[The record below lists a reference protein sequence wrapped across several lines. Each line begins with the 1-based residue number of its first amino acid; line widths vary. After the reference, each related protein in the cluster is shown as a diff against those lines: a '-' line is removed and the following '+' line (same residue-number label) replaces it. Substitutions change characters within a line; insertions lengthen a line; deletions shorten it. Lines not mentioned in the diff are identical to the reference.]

1 MKIAII
7 GAGNVGGAL
16 ARNWATAGH
25 EVYLGVKNP
34 ADDKQWSGVGNVTVC
49 TVKAAADKAAVLLI
63 ALPVAAIVP
72 AARELG
78 NMENKIVIDATN
90 AVFDKPAPYETGYH
104 AMKALTGADVIKGFN
119 TTGFENMANPVYHGK
134 GIDMFMAAGSLKAKE
149 AVRQLASDAGFEAC
163 YDFGGEDK
171 VVLIEQFAMAWINLA
186 ILQKEGRDIAFK
198 VLRR

>member
-16 ARNWATAGH
+16 ARNWAAAGH

-34 ADDKQWSGVGNVTVC
+34 ADNKEWSGIANLTVC
-49 TVKAAADKAAVLLI
+49 SVKAAADEAAVLLV
-63 ALPVAAIVP
+63 ALPVPALVP
-72 AARELG
+72 VAQELG

-90 AVFDKPAPYETGYH
+90 AVFAKPAPYETGYH
-104 AMKALTGADVIKGFN
+104 VFKALTGADVIKSFN

-134 GIDMFMAAGSLKAKE
+134 GIDMFMAAGSQKAKE
-149 AVRQLASDAGFEAC
+149 VVRLLASDAGFEAC

-171 VVLIEQFAMAWINLA
+171 VLLIEQFAMAWINLA